1 MAATHRISLLAVL
14 ALTTACP
21 DCEPIEGFEPQG
33 AFNPAILD
41 LGPVVLDTACEPV
54 MKLEN
59 LGGSELEV
67 TTASLENKSGE
78 FTNLR
83 VPNFVGISGIG
94 DVTVDY
100 VSKSPLGRQS
110 VTVLLNTNDPDDDG
124 EITGTITALAT
135 DEEVGVARAYCGANA
150 QAPVDVLDTLC
161 ALLDFGSFNIQNPT
175 VPLIERASQTRK
187 IKIVNEGNADMT
199 IFQIALN
206 DGNPDFFIQGV
217 QQGTIITPFP
227 AGGVVL
233 PPGRQGSCGDAEVGD
248 DNSIVINIL
257 YSPTGLGADTETFI
271 ALTSAVDGEGDT
283 LEVPL
288 SGFGSDIGILLSPD
302 TLAFGQVAEGSTST
316 LSTSVS
322 NVGTN
327 NATVNTTCID
337 LGGDDVCDF
346 DCTGGDPAL
355 DGALN
360 CEVFKADG
368 TTHEGKGFILDATD
382 ALPGGTDERVV
393 KVTWS
398 PVAGNAV
405 IPAGTTIRFETAILN
420 ARVYTVRIL
429 GGATGLLA
437 AAPTAPATTCGESV
451 CLPASGTPVVGGT
464 PCDWTGSAVIVLSN
478 NGEAT
483 IDVAEIKLDNF
494 YPSVFDDFALETPAG
509 DPLPSP
515 PGMQIAVGGSASFV
529 VQYANSPNDFSCNDI
544 INMTITHSGRNSPFV
559 VPIQVVDGNL

>member
-1 MAATHRISLLAVL
+1 MAATRRLALVSVL

-21 DCEPIEGFEPQG
+21 ECETIEGFEPQG
-33 AFNPAILD
+33 SFNPAVVD

-54 MKLEN
+54 MNLEN
-59 LGGSELEV
+59 TGGSELEV
-67 TTASLENKSGE
+67 TTASLENVSGE

-94 DVTVDY
+94 EVLIDY
-100 VSKSPLGRQS
+100 VAKSPLGRQS
-110 VTVLLNTNDPDDDG
+110 VTVLLNTNDPDDEG
-124 EITGTITALAT
+124 EITGTLTALAT
-135 DEEVGVARAYCGANA
+135 DEEVGVARAYCAA
-150 QAPVDVLDTLC
+150 DADADVDDLSTLC
-161 ALLDFGSFNIQNPT
+161 ALLDFGSFNIQNAS

-199 IFQIALN
+199 IFTIALN
-206 DGNPDFFIQGV
+206 DGNPDFLIQGV
-217 QQGTIITPFP
+217 QQGSVVTPFP
-227 AGGVVL
+227 AEGVVL

-248 DNSIVINIL
+248 DNSIVINVL
-257 YSPTGLGADTETFI
+257 YSPTGLGADTETFV
-271 ALTSAVDGEGDT
+271 ALTSAVDGEGDL

-288 SGFGSDIGILLSPD
+288 SGFGSDIGILLTPD
-302 TLAFGQVAEGSTST
+302 TLAFGEVPEGNSST
-316 LSTSVS
+316 LETNVS

-327 NATVNTTCID
+327 NATINTTCLDI
-337 LGGDDVCDF
+337 GGDDTCDA

-368 TTHEGKGFILDATD
+368 ETHEGKGFILEATD
-382 ALPGGTDERVV
+382 ALPGGDDERVV
-393 KVTWS
+393 KITWS

-429 GGATGLLA
+429 GGSTGLLA
-437 AAPTAPATTCGESV
+437 ATPEAPATTCGESV
-451 CLPASGTPVVGGT
+451 CLPAAGTPVVGGS
-464 PCDWTGSAVIVLSN
+464 PCDWTGSATVVLSN
-478 NGEAT
+478 TGEAT
-483 IDVAEIKLDNF
+483 IDVSEIVLDNF
-494 YPSVFDDFALETPAG
+494 YPTVFDDFSLETTTG
-509 DPLPSP
+509 DPLATP
-515 PGMQIAVGGSASFV
+515 PGLQIPVGGNASFV
-529 VQYANSPNDFSCNDI
+529 VQYANSANDFSCNDI